1 MSEYKLPDKV
11 GVVILAAGSSSRL
24 GQPKQLIKYK
34 NKPLLQNIIDHSQVL
49 SFKSKILILGAHA
62 EEIQKN
68 INKGEFKVFINE
80 EWKEGIASSIRKG
93 VRCSLEITP
102 DLEHILFVL
111 SDQPFVTN
119 ELILELM
126 DKHIQQGKTITGCR
140 YNNTIGVPAIFSK
153 HLFQELCLLEG
164 DSGAKV
170 LIKKYTDQVADI
182 SFDLGSV
189 DVDKP
194 EDYTKLNK
202 LDY

>member
-1 MSEYKLPDKV
+1 MSDNKV
-11 GVVILAAGSSSRL
+11 LSNAGVVILAAGSSSRL
-24 GQPKQLIKYK
+24 GQPKQLMKFK
-34 NKPLLQNIIDHSQVL
+34 NRPLLQNIIDRSQV
-49 SFKSKILILGAHA
+49 FPFGSKVLILGAHH
-62 EEIQKN
+62 EKIKKN
-68 INKGEFKVFINE
+68 INTGEFKVFINE

-119 ELILELM
+119 ELLLELM
-126 DKHIQQGKTITGCR
+126 DTHIQQGKTITGCR

-153 HLFQELCLLEG
+153 HLFQELSLLEG

-170 LIKKYTDQVADI
+170 LIKKYADQVADI
-182 SFDLGSV
+182 SFDHGSV

>member
-49 SFKSKILILGAHA
+49 SFKSKVLILGAHA

-68 INKGEFKVFINE
+68 INTGEFKVFINE

-119 ELILELM
+119 ELLLELM
-126 DKHIQQGKTITGCR
+126 DTHIQQGKTITGCR

-153 HLFQELCLLEG
+153 HLFQELSLLEG

-170 LIKKYTDQVADI
+170 LIKKYADQVADI
-182 SFDLGSV
+182 SFDHGSV

>member
-24 GQPKQLIKYK
+24 GQPKQLIEYK
-34 NKPLLQNIIDHSQVL
+34 NKSLLQNIIDHSQVL
-49 SFKSKILILGAHA
+49 SFKSKVLILGAHA

-68 INKGEFKVFINE
+68 INTGEFKVFINE

-126 DKHIQQGKTITGCR
+126 DTHIHQGKTITGCR

-153 HLFQELCLLEG
+153 HLFQELSLLEG

-170 LIKKYTDQVADI
+170 LIKKYADQVADI
-182 SFDLGSV
+182 SFDHGSV

>member
-49 SFKSKILILGAHA
+49 SFKSKVLILGAHA

-68 INKGEFKVFINE
+68 INTGEFKVFINE

-102 DLEHILFVL
+102 DLEHILFEL

-126 DKHIQQGKTITGCR
+126 DTHIQQGKTITGCR

-170 LIKKYTDQVADI
+170 LIKKYADQVADI

-189 DVDKP
+189 DVDHP
-194 EDYTKLNK
+194 EDYTKLQK
-202 LDY
+202 LND

>member
-24 GQPKQLIKYK
+24 GQPKQLIEYK
-34 NKPLLQNIIDHSQVL
+34 NKSLLQNIIDHSQVL
-49 SFKSKILILGAHA
+49 SFKSKVLILGAHA

-68 INKGEFKVFINE
+68 INTGEFKVFINE

-119 ELILELM
+119 ELLLELM
-126 DKHIQQGKTITGCR
+126 DTHIQQGKTITGCR

-153 HLFQELCLLEG
+153 HLFQELSLLEG

-170 LIKKYTDQVADI
+170 LIKKYADQVADI
-182 SFDLGSV
+182 SFDHG
-189 DVDKP
+189 
-194 EDYTKLNK
+194 
-202 LDY
+202 